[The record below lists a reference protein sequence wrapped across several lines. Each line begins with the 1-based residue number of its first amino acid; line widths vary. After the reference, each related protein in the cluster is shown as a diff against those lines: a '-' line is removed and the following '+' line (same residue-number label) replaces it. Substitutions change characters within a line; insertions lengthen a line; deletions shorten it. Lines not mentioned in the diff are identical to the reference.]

1 MAGRPHSGDI
11 LRKSTIKMY
20 RKLITAKKDQEG
32 DHRTG
37 SGSVLIS

>member
-1 MAGRPHSGDI
+1 
-11 LRKSTIKMY
+11 MY